1 MANKTRR
8 RGGSRKRV
16 PVFKSITMSIS
27 PDKVRGKIKERLP
40 VFKLLTKSRKS
51 IPGILDAA
59 SKLGL
64 NSKALSFSPTK
75 GRGKGKHRRKGSRK
89 NN

>member
-8 RGGSRKRV
+8 KGGSRKQL

-27 PDKVRGKIKERLP
+27 PDKVPSKLKERLLI
-40 VFKLLTKSRKS
+40 FKLLTKSRKS

-64 NSKALSFSPTK
+64 NSKAISFNPTK
-75 GRGKGKHRRKGSRK
+75 SISKGNPIRKGTRK
-89 NN
+89 K

>member
-1 MANKTRR
+1 
-8 RGGSRKRV
+8 
-16 PVFKSITMSIS
+16 MSIS
-27 PDKVRGKIKERLP
+27 PDKVPGKIKERLP

-64 NSKALSFSPTK
+64 NSKALSFKPTK
-75 GRGKGKHRRKGSRK
+75 GRGKGKPRRKGTRK
-89 NN
+89 KN

>member
-8 RGGSRKRV
+8 RGGSRKRL

-27 PDKVRGKIKERLP
+27 PDKVRSKIKARLP
-40 VFKLLTKSRKS
+40 AFKLLTESRKS
-51 IPGILDAA
+51 IPGILAAA

-64 NSKALSFSPTK
+64 NSKAKSFSPTK
-75 GRGKGKHRRKGSRK
+75 GRGKGKSSRKGTRK
-89 NN
+89 KN